1 MAQNGF
7 DGLERISTQTLLD
20 VLEVLRSSCS
30 VGRMLGRGAC
40 RSGGA
45 VECRVITR

>member
-20 VLEVLRSSCS
+20 VLEVPQILVLRWED
-30 VGRMLGRGAC
+30 VGPRCVSLRWGRGM
-40 RSGGA
+40 
-45 VECRVITR
+45 